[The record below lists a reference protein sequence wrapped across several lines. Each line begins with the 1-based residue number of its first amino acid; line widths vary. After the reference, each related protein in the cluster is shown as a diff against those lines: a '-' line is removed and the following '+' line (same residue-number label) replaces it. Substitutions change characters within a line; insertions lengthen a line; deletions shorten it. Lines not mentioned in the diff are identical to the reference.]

1 MKNRVQVWY
10 WDSLFFGH
18 GTCTDVLK
26 NFDRGIF
33 CLNMSKLIEIL
44 VDGPSV
50 NWKLIK
56 AAVANREEAELP
68 QLIDTGTHMFS
79 YKLYSS

>member
-1 MKNRVQVWY
+1 M
-10 WDSLFFGH
+10 FFGH
-18 GTCTDVLK
+18 GTCTDLLK
-26 NFDRGIF
+26 NFDQGIS
-33 CLNMSKLIEIL
+33 CLNMSKLIQIL

-56 AAVANREEAELP
+56 AVVANGEEAELP